1 MEDNPK
7 KLLKFLSFVKQQDY
21 DFFTIYN
28 ENRRRLDEILV
39 EIDWRDEDIQEYKTT
54 RGIPLNLSSEVRSLY
69 SMSEDVSFF
78 QLKQMK
84 EDHERKRVN
93 SGGL

>member
-39 EIDWRDEDIQEYKTT
+39 EID
-54 RGIPLNLSSEVRSLY
+54 
-69 SMSEDVSFF
+69 
-78 QLKQMK
+78 
-84 EDHERKRVN
+84 
-93 SGGL
+93 